1 MIEGDY
7 TSLVALSFF
16 NDDIIG
22 MISTAQDGN
31 IMITKTAQRNTFM
44 LYSDK
49 NMKAEKPAMC
59 GTVEPEGYAEEV
71 KKFCRMELIRE
82 IKSVLSNI

>member
-31 IMITKTAQRNTFM
+31 IMITKTAKKYLHALFRQK
-44 LYSDK
+44 Y
-49 NMKAEKPAMC
+49 
-59 GTVEPEGYAEEV
+59 EG
-71 KKFCRMELIRE
+71 
-82 IKSVLSNI
+82 

>member
-16 NDDIIG
+16 DDDIIG

-31 IMITKTAQRNTFM
+31 IMITKTAQ
-44 LYSDK
+44 
-49 NMKAEKPAMC
+49 
-59 GTVEPEGYAEEV
+59 
-71 KKFCRMELIRE
+71 E
-82 IKSVLSNI
+82 IPSCSIQTKI